1 MSIPTFIQIG
11 ESAETIFNTSH
22 ITAIK
27 RESFPITDRN
37 SESYAA
43 FPETIEA
50 GVAHSIIVNVA
61 GIRGSMEYVYSSEA
75 KRNAKFEEIRSYLH
89 SIIIANAPW
98 VEPDADT
105 KSPR

>member
-37 SESYAA
+37 KESYAA
-43 FPETIEA
+43 FPHTVEA
-50 GVAHSIIVNVA
+50 GVAHSILVNVV
-61 GIRGSMEYVYSSEA
+61 GGRGGMEYIYSSEA
-75 KRNAKFEEIRSYLH
+75 KRNAKFEEIRTYLH
-89 SIIIANAPW
+89 SITIANAPW
-98 VEPDADT
+98 SEPDT
-105 KSPR
+105 ESKS